1 METLLC
7 HGGRAPLAPLLLSE
21 DRHVRTPPPGPEH
34 RDDAKRIAIECDN
47 PLSKTMASFAVFH
60 PVCVPLGNFMG
71 RNFKR

>member
-1 METLLC
+1 MV
-7 HGGRAPLAPLLLSE
+7 AVLLSLPFYSPRIGTFA
-21 DRHVRTPPPGPEH
+21 RHFPVQNTRS